1 MPLHHGL
8 MSQLAGVVNSPH
20 PLFILTPVLLFLPD
34 ELTLH
39 QTEVWLQLLYSNLT
53 HMQDLVI
60 DFIHEFWL
68 ERELIQLLGH
78 HSQPRR
84 RSEIAWLITLD
95 DMWRKV
101 QSIIC
106 FHPHTVLN
114 GPIAAFLL
122 QQLSMTVIRRG

>member
-8 MSQLAGVVNSPH
+8 MCQLAGVVNSPH

-78 HSQPRR
+78 HSQSRCCC
-84 RSEIAWLITLD
+84 EIAWLISLD
-95 DMWRKV
+95 DVWRQV
-101 QSIIC
+101 QTIIR
-106 FHPHTVLN
+106 FHSHTVLD
-114 GPIAAFLL
+114 GPFSALLL
-122 QQLSMTVIRRG
+122 QQLSLTVIRC

>member
-1 MPLHHGL
+1 MD
-8 MSQLAGVVNSPH
+8 SPY
-20 PLFILTPVLLFLPD
+20 PLFILVLVLAFLSD
-34 ELTLH
+34 ELSFD
-39 QTEVWLQLLYSNLT
+39 QTEVWLQLFDSHLS

-84 RSEIAWLITLD
+84 RSEIAWLIALD
-95 DMWRKV
+95 DMWREI
-101 QSIIC
+101 QSIIG

-114 GPIAAFLL
+114 GPVSAFLL
-122 QQLSMTVIRRG
+122 QQLSMTVIR